1 MPRLRL
7 NDWGLTAWQTVPRLA
22 ALLKHMRPE
31 EHLAGLDDLER
42 HYLPA
47 HPIQG
52 IIWDVDG
59 TLMPRHGL
67 GIAPALEPVF
77 SRLLARTDLRH
88 AILSN
93 CGETRFMELGRIF
106 RDIPVLRTYRQGSGR
121 IYRRLWRGED
131 RWTPSDGAARV
142 DAGAEPVRKPDVEL
156 IEYAVL
162 ELGTPKRQTLMVGD
176 QYLTDVVGANLA
188 GIRSVK
194 LPTLDRAS
202 FPLPVRLMQ
211 RAEAMAYRLFYA

>member
-1 MPRLRL
+1 MAHPRL
-7 NDWGLTAWQTVPRLA
+7 NDWGLTAWQAVPRLA
-22 ALLKHMRPE
+22 GLLKHMRPG

-42 HYLPA
+42 RYLPA
-47 HPIQG
+47 HPIRG

-67 GIAPALEPVF
+67 AVAPALEPVF

-88 AILSN
+88 VILSN

-106 RDIPVLRTYRQGSGR
+106 GEIPVLRIYRQGSGH
-121 IYRRLWRGED
+121 IHRRLWRGED
-131 RWTPSDGAARV
+131 RWTPSDGATRV
-142 DAGAEPVRKPDVEL
+142 ESGAEQLRKPDVEL
-156 IEYAVL
+156 IEFAVR
-162 ELGTPKRQTLMVGD
+162 ELGTPKPETLMVGD

-188 GIRSVK
+188 GICSVK

-211 RAEAMAYRLFYA
+211 RAEAVAYRLLHA